1 MRPFRAAGVLRGLV
15 YAAAICSGACGRQSA
30 PLNAG
35 ATGINAAAT
44 ASVATTTAVAPPAGV
59 VAPTGPVAPATGTA
73 PATGSASATAAP
85 NCLPAHDGFLR
96 LRMRGDRN
104 MDIDW
109 HDAEMLCDGGPRPG
123 QRGIR
128 LTFAGPG
135 RHGEHSLRFV
145 FGIATAPG
153 VRDAHNVPT
162 NVTVIFEGEKKLY
175 STAGDGKCTIDEL
188 SEQPVATDGTTP
200 LQRISARGFCTAPAT
215 AIAGKSGLLVSRF
228 DFAGRAEG
236 DDAADAPSD
245 VKP

>member
-1 MRPFRAAGVLRGLV
+1 MRPFGAAGVLRGLV

-30 PLNAG
+30 PLNAS
-35 ATGINAAAT
+35 ATGINAAAPPG
-44 ASVATTTAVAPPAGV
+44 VATTTAVAPLAGV
-59 VAPTGPVAPATGTA
+59 VAPTAVVAPATGTA
-73 PATGSASATAAP
+73 AAP

-109 HDAEMLCDGGPRPG
+109 HDADMLCDGGPRPS

-145 FGIATAPG
+145 FGIDAAPG
-153 VRDAHNVPT
+153 VRAAHNVPT

-175 STAGDGKCTIDEL
+175 STAGDGKCTIDEM
-188 SEQPVATDGTTP
+188 SEQPVATHGSTP

-228 DFAGRAEG
+228 DFAGRADGE
-236 DDAADAPSD
+236 DAADAPTEA
-245 VKP
+245 KP